1 MKQTR
6 FPGGLTLLLELIAA
20 VTVFAVAAGV
30 CGLLLARAE
39 RTSREAERLEE
50 AVAAITS
57 AAEELRAAEDPAA
70 VLEAIEAHP
79 NLGAEATAEG
89 PLVRYRL
96 YWLEDGA
103 EVWSLDLTCIGE
115 VAP

>member
-1 MKQTR
+1 MKDR
-6 FPGGLTLLLELIAA
+6 RSLTLLQELIAA
-20 VTVFAVAAGV
+20 VTVFAVAAGS

-39 RTSREAERLEE
+39 RISRDAEALEE

-57 AAEELRAAEDPAA
+57 AAEELRAAEDPAP

-89 PLVRYRL
+89 PLVRYRIF
-96 YWLEDGA
+96 WTEDGT
-103 EVWSLDLTCIGE
+103 EVWSLDFACAGE
-115 VAP
+115 VEP